1 MFDAVLTKLLHVLVK
16 QFFNSKI
23 TNKKKVD
30 VKKEVKKANTII
42 FITKLVKNKK
52 DVYLHP
58 HFQ

>member
-42 FITKLVKNKK
+42 FYYKIGKK
-52 DVYLHP
+52 
-58 HFQ
+58 